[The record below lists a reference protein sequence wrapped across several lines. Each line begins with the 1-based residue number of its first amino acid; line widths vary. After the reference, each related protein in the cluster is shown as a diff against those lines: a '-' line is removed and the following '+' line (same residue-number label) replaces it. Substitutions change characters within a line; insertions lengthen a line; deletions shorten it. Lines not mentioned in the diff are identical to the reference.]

1 MKKKI
6 LGLLIATLSYYSCIA
21 APTLI
26 DGIYYNLNTSD
37 QTASVTY
44 NNIYDESYYPMEMD
58 YTKFIIIPSKVKH
71 DNIEYTVTAIGD
83 SAFYRNWEITNI
95 SIPGSVTSIGKY
107 AFYGCSVIERI
118 ILPNNITEI
127 KEGAFSGC
135 NFLEEIHLPKNLNR
149 IENKTFEGCY
159 KLENIILPQE
169 LTTIGDSA
177 FLGCYALKK
186 ITIPKNVTKIGKFA
200 FFQCRELKQVIN
212 ESELKIKAKE
222 ENNGYVA
229 YNTIGVEDRDGGK
242 FKVTDDYLF
251 FSNNTDTWL
260 VTYYGNEPYIE
271 LPLDHEEESYNIA
284 PSAFRNNSNLI
295 RIKLSPKT
303 KQIGEY
309 AFAACK
315 FLEEIVLPDSLNEI
329 APYTFC
335 DCYRLSQITMPKQ
348 LGKIGK
354 NSFENTKI
362 RNIKFPPSL
371 SAIDSFAFYKCTY
384 LTYISLPPQLSTIK
398 YNAFDNCNKL
408 SLINNQSQLN
418 VQIGTEHNGKVAF
431 YAKNII
437 TSDETQFKEIGDY
450 LFKINED
457 STEINL
463 IRYIGNDS
471 IINLPQSV
479 FEKKYKIAPNAFYAN
494 KTIREVNFSEGVT
507 EIGLSAFYECENL
520 TFISFSDSLKR
531 IDKNAF
537 TNCKK
542 LHKLIL
548 PKNIEA
554 IGDSAFWGCEHLIYV
569 ANNSLLDIKT
579 GEKTHGH
586 VAYYAKTLNTDGNK
600 IKYQDDFCFYVDG
613 NNITAIAYLGN
624 DSHVSFPEGFN
635 NGMNYSI
642 ERKLF
647 YKNKDILK
655 VTIPQKVTVIG
666 DSAFCECPNLR
677 EVIITADSLSISKSA
692 FDYCS
697 KLSKVSLSEGVVE
710 IGDRAFSSCLTLQE
724 IKIPESV
731 KVIGTELFYSCYN
744 LKYVTLPK
752 EVNYFGNS
760 VFTDCTELTSCIV
773 PEGCTELK
781 WTFYDVQGLSNL
793 ILPNS
798 LTIIGKYSISG
809 CWNLTSLKIPDNVT
823 EIGYGAMYGCT
834 NLQELILPKKINF
847 IDEKAF
853 FNCQKIK
860 KIVSLNPIPPTMN
873 YQSSITSIDRD
884 IPIYV
889 PHYAI
894 EDYKKANTWKEFTNY
909 VGLYKIKTQC
919 KNGEIKGEGAYP
931 MNEIVT
937 LTATPDKGY
946 EFVCWSDGSTNNP
959 RQITVS
965 SDIDLEAIFDSTT
978 TDINDI
984 SNINNIKT
992 INITNGNITTIG
1004 IDNYAIYTLDGKNLG
1019 QTKHLDKGIFLLYS
1033 NGEIYKVVSR

>member
-44 NNIYDESYYPMEMD
+44 NNIYDESYYPMKMD
-58 YTKFIIIPSKVKH
+58 YTRFVIIPSKVKH
-71 DNIEYTVTAIGD
+71 NNIEYTVTAIGD

-95 SIPGSVTSIGKY
+95 SIPGSVTSIGEY

-159 KLENIILPQE
+159 KLENITLPQE

-200 FFQCRELKQVIN
+200 FFQCRGLKQVIN
-212 ESELKIKAKE
+212 ESALKIKAKE
-222 ENNGYVA
+222 EDNGYVA

-335 DCYRLSQITMPKQ
+335 DCYRLSQITMPNQ
-348 LGKIGK
+348 LKKIGK
-354 NSFENTKI
+354 KSLENTKI

-471 IINLPQSV
+471 IINLPQSF
-479 FEKKYKIAPNAFYAN
+479 FERKYKIESNAFFAN
-494 KTIREVNFSEGVT
+494 NTIREVNFSEGVT
-507 EIGLSAFYECENL
+507 EIGHSAFYGCENL
-520 TFISFSDSLKR
+520 AFISFSDSLKK
-531 IDKNAF
+531 IDKKAF
-537 TNCKK
+537 SNCKK

-548 PKNIEA
+548 PKNIEE
-554 IGDSAFWGCEHLIYV
+554 IGDSAFLGCDHLFYIV
-569 ANNSLLDIKT
+569 NNSLLDIKL
-579 GEKTHGH
+579 GEKTDGY
-586 VAYYAKTLNTDGNK
+586 VAYYAKTLNTEGNK

-613 NNITAIAYLGN
+613 NNISAIAYLGN
-624 DSHVSFPEGFN
+624 DSHVSFPNDF
-635 NGMNYSI
+635 NGMSYTI

-647 YKNKDILK
+647 YKNENILK
-655 VTIPQKVTVIG
+655 VTIPQKVTIIG

-677 EVIITADSLSISKSA
+677 EVIITADSLSISKRA
-692 FDYCS
+692 FAHCS
-697 KLSKVSLSEGVVE
+697 KLSNISLSEGVVE
-710 IGDRAFSSCLTLQE
+710 IGDYAFSGCSNLSE
-724 IKIPESV
+724 IKFPESV
-731 KVIGTELFYSCYN
+731 KVIGSDLFYGSSN
-744 LKYVTLPK
+744 LKDVTLPK
-752 EVNYFGNS
+752 EVHYFGSCIFYECSNI
-760 VFTDCTELTSCIV
+760 TSCII

-781 WTFYDVQGLSNL
+781 ETFYDGQRL
-793 ILPNS
+793 IRLTLPNS
-798 LTIIGKYSISG
+798 LTTIGKYAICG

-823 EIGYGAMYGCT
+823 EIGYAAMYGCT
-834 NLQELILPKKINF
+834 NLQELILPEKINF
-847 IDEKAF
+847 IGEEAF
-853 FNCQKIK
+853 FNCQKVK

-873 YQSSITSIDRD
+873 YLSSITNIDRD

-909 VGLYKIKTQC
+909 VGLYKIRTQC
-919 KNGEIKGEGAYP
+919 KNGEIKGEGSYP

-984 SNINNIKT
+984 SNINNIAT
-992 INITNGNITTIG
+992 ITITDGNITTIG
-1004 IDNYAIYTLDGKNLG
+1004 INDYTIYTLDGKNLG

>member
-21 APTLI
+21 TPTLI

-44 NNIYDESYYPMEMD
+44 NNIYDESYYPMKMD
-58 YTKFIIIPSKVKH
+58 YTRFVIIPSKVKH
-71 DNIEYTVTAIGD
+71 NNIDYTVTAIGD
-83 SAFYRNWEITNI
+83 SAFYRNWEITDI
-95 SIPGSVTSIGKY
+95 SIPQSITSIGKY
-107 AFYGCSVIERI
+107 AFWGCSVIERI
-118 ILPNNITEI
+118 ILPDNIIEI

-135 NFLEEIHLPKNLNR
+135 NSLKEIILPKNLKR
-149 IENKTFEGCY
+149 IDNKAFKDCSQLG
-159 KLENIILPQE
+159 NISLPQE

-177 FLGCYALKK
+177 FFWCWALKK
-186 ITIPKNVTKIGKFA
+186 ITIPKNVTKIGNYA
-200 FFQCRELKQVIN
+200 FFQCTGLKHVIN
-212 ESELKIKAKE
+212 ESALKIKAKE

-260 VTYYGNEPYIE
+260 VTYYGKEPYIE
-271 LPLDHEEESYNIA
+271 LPLDYEGKSYNIA
-284 PSAFRNNSNLI
+284 PYAFRNNSNLI

-371 SAIDSFAFYKCTY
+371 SAIDSFAFYNCSHLTHVY
-384 LTYISLPPQLSTIK
+384 LPTQLSTIN
-398 YNAFDNCNKL
+398 YNAFDKCYNL
-408 SLINNQSQLN
+408 SLINNESPLKLYF
-418 VQIGTEHNGKVAF
+418 GTEQHGKVAY

-437 TSDETQFKEIGDY
+437 TSDKTQFKEIGDY

-471 IINLPQSV
+471 IINLPQSF
-479 FEKKYKIAPNAFYAN
+479 FERKYKIESNAFFAN
-494 KTIREVNFSEGVT
+494 NTIREVNFSEGVT
-507 EIGLSAFYECENL
+507 EIGHSAFYECENL
-520 TFISFSDSLKR
+520 AFISFSDSLKK
-531 IDKNAF
+531 IDKKAF
-537 TNCKK
+537 SNCKK

-548 PKNIEA
+548 PKNIEE
-554 IGDSAFWGCEHLIYV
+554 IGDSAFLGCDHLFYIV
-569 ANNSLLDIKT
+569 NNSPLNIKL
-579 GEKTHGH
+579 GEKTDGY

-613 NNITAIAYLGN
+613 NNISAIAYLGN
-624 DSHVSFPEGFN
+624 DSHVSFPNDF
-635 NGMNYSI
+635 NGMSYTI

-647 YKNKDILK
+647 YKNENILK
-655 VTIPQKVTVIG
+655 VTIPQKVTIIG
-666 DSAFCECPNLR
+666 DSAFLGCLKLR
-677 EVIITADSLSISKSA
+677 EVIITADSLSISKRA
-692 FDYCS
+692 FAYCS
-697 KLSKVSLSEGVVE
+697 KLSNISLSEGVVE
-710 IGDRAFSSCLTLQE
+710 IGNYAFSGCSNLSE
-724 IKIPESV
+724 IKFPESV
-731 KVIGTELFYSCYN
+731 KVIGSDLFYGCSN
-744 LKYVTLPK
+744 LKDVTLPK
-752 EVNYFGNS
+752 EVHYFGSCIFYECSNI
-760 VFTDCTELTSCIV
+760 TSCII

-781 WTFYDVQGLSNL
+781 ETFYDGQRL
-793 ILPNS
+793 IRLTLPNS
-798 LTIIGKYSISG
+798 LTIIGKYAICG

-823 EIGYGAMYGCT
+823 EIGYAAMYGCT
-834 NLQELILPKKINF
+834 NLQELILPEKINF
-847 IDEKAF
+847 IGEEAF
-853 FNCQKIK
+853 FNCQKVK

-873 YQSSITSIDRD
+873 YLSSITNIDRD

-894 EDYKKANTWKEFTNY
+894 DDYKSANTWKEFTNY
-909 VGLYKIKTQC
+909 VGLYKIRTQC
-919 KNGEIKGEGAYP
+919 KNGEIKGEGSYP

-984 SNINNIKT
+984 SNINNIAT
-992 INITNGNITTIG
+992 ITITDGNITTIG
-1004 IDNYAIYTLDGKNLG
+1004 INDYTIYTLDGKNLG

>member
-44 NNIYDESYYPMEMD
+44 NNIYDESYYPMKMD
-58 YTKFIIIPSKVKH
+58 YTRFVIIPSKVKH
-71 DNIEYTVTAIGD
+71 NNIDYTVTAIGD
-83 SAFYRNWEITNI
+83 SAFYRNWEITDI
-95 SIPGSVTSIGKY
+95 SIPQSITSIGKY
-107 AFYGCSVIERI
+107 AFWGCSVIERI
-118 ILPNNITEI
+118 ILPDNIIEI

-135 NFLEEIHLPKNLNR
+135 NSLKEIILPKNLKR
-149 IENKTFEGCY
+149 IDNKAFKDCSQLG
-159 KLENIILPQE
+159 NISLPQE

-177 FLGCYALKK
+177 FFWCWALKK
-186 ITIPKNVTKIGKFA
+186 ITIPKNVTKIGNYA
-200 FFQCRELKQVIN
+200 FFQCTGLKQVIN
-212 ESELKIKAKE
+212 ESALKIKAKE

-260 VTYYGNEPYIE
+260 VTYYGKEPYIE
-271 LPLDHEEESYNIA
+271 LPLDYEGKSYNIA
-284 PSAFRNNSNLI
+284 PYAFRNNSNLI

-362 RNIKFPPSL
+362 RDIKFPPFL
-371 SAIDSFAFYKCTY
+371 SVIDSFAFYNCSHLTHVY
-384 LTYISLPPQLSTIK
+384 LPTQLSTIN
-398 YNAFDNCNKL
+398 YNAFDKCYNL
-408 SLINNQSQLN
+408 SLINNESPLKLYF
-418 VQIGTEHNGKVAF
+418 GTEQHGKVAY

-437 TSDETQFKEIGDY
+437 TSDKTHFKEIGDY
-450 LFKINED
+450 LLKINED

-471 IINLPQSV
+471 IINLPQSF
-479 FEKKYKIAPNAFYAN
+479 FERKYKIESNAFFAN
-494 KTIREVNFSEGVT
+494 NTIREVNFSEGVT
-507 EIGLSAFYECENL
+507 EIGHSAFYECENL
-520 TFISFSDSLKR
+520 AFISFSDSLKK
-531 IDKNAF
+531 IDKKAF
-537 TNCKK
+537 SNCKK

-554 IGDSAFWGCEHLIYV
+554 IGDSAFLGCDHLFYIV
-569 ANNSLLDIKT
+569 NNSPLNIKL
-579 GEKTHGH
+579 GEKTDGY
-586 VAYYAKTLNTDGNK
+586 VAYYAKTLNTEGNK

-613 NNITAIAYLGN
+613 NNISAIAYLGN
-624 DSHVSFPEGFN
+624 DSHVSFPNDF
-635 NGMNYSI
+635 NGMSYTI

-647 YKNKDILK
+647 YKNENILK
-655 VTIPQKVTVIG
+655 VTIPQKVTIIG
-666 DSAFCECPNLR
+666 DSAFLGCRKLR
-677 EVIITADSLSISKSA
+677 EVIITADSLSISKRA
-692 FDYCS
+692 FAHCS
-697 KLSKVSLSEGVVE
+697 KLSNISLSEGVVE
-710 IGDRAFSSCLTLQE
+710 IGNYAFSGCSNLSE
-724 IKIPESV
+724 IKFPESV
-731 KVIGTELFYSCYN
+731 KVIGSDLFYGCSN
-744 LKYVTLPK
+744 LKDVTLPK
-752 EVNYFGNS
+752 EVHYFGSCIFYECSNI
-760 VFTDCTELTSCIV
+760 TSCII

-781 WTFYDVQGLSNL
+781 ETFYDGQRL
-793 ILPNS
+793 IRLTLPNS
-798 LTIIGKYSISG
+798 LTTIGKYAICG

-823 EIGYGAMYGCT
+823 EIGYAAMYGCT
-834 NLQELILPKKINF
+834 NLQELILPEKINF
-847 IDEKAF
+847 IGEEAF
-853 FNCQKIK
+853 FNCQKVK

-873 YQSSITSIDRD
+873 YLSSITNIDRD

-909 VGLYKIKTQC
+909 VGLYKIRTQC
-919 KNGEIKGEGAYP
+919 KNGEIKGEGSYP

-984 SNINNIKT
+984 SNINNIAT
-992 INITNGNITTIG
+992 ITITDGNITTIG
-1004 IDNYAIYTLDGKNLG
+1004 INDYTIYTLDGKNLG

>member
-44 NNIYDESYYPMEMD
+44 NNIYDESYYPMKMD
-58 YTKFIIIPSKVKH
+58 YTRFVIIPSKVKH
-71 DNIEYTVTAIGD
+71 NNIEYTVTAIGD

-159 KLENIILPQE
+159 KLENITLPQE

-200 FFQCRELKQVIN
+200 FFQCRGLKQVIN
-212 ESELKIKAKE
+212 ESALKIKAKE
-222 ENNGYVA
+222 EDNGYVA

-260 VTYYGNEPYIE
+260 VTYYGKEPYIE
-271 LPLDHEEESYNIA
+271 LPLDYEGKSYNIA

-335 DCYRLSQITMPKQ
+335 DCYRLSQITMPNQ
-348 LGKIGK
+348 LKKIGK
-354 NSFENTKI
+354 KSFENTKI

-471 IINLPQSV
+471 IINLPQSF
-479 FEKKYKIAPNAFYAN
+479 FERKYKIESNAFFAN
-494 KTIREVNFSEGVT
+494 NTIREVNFSEGVT
-507 EIGLSAFYECENL
+507 EIGHSAFYECENL
-520 TFISFSDSLKR
+520 AFISFSDSLKK
-531 IDKNAF
+531 IDKKAF
-537 TNCKK
+537 SNCKK

-548 PKNIEA
+548 PKNIEE
-554 IGDSAFWGCEHLIYV
+554 IGDSAFLGCDHLFYIV
-569 ANNSLLDIKT
+569 NNSLLDIKL
-579 GEKTHGH
+579 GEKTDGY
-586 VAYYAKTLNTDGNK
+586 VAYYAKTLNTEGNK

-613 NNITAIAYLGN
+613 NNISAIAYLGN
-624 DSHVSFPEGFN
+624 DSHVSFPNDF
-635 NGMNYSI
+635 NGMSYTI

-647 YKNKDILK
+647 YKNENILK
-655 VTIPQKVTVIG
+655 VTIPQKVTIIG

-677 EVIITADSLSISKSA
+677 EVIITADSLSISKRA
-692 FDYCS
+692 FAHCS
-697 KLSKVSLSEGVVE
+697 KLSNISLSEGVVE
-710 IGDRAFSSCLTLQE
+710 IGDYAFSGCSNLSE
-724 IKIPESV
+724 IKFPESV
-731 KVIGTELFYSCYN
+731 KVIGSDLFYGSSN
-744 LKYVTLPK
+744 LKDVTLPK
-752 EVNYFGNS
+752 EVHYFGSCIFYECSNI
-760 VFTDCTELTSCIV
+760 TSCII

-781 WTFYDVQGLSNL
+781 ETFYDGQRL
-793 ILPNS
+793 IRLTLPNS
-798 LTIIGKYSISG
+798 LTTIGKYAICG

-823 EIGYGAMYGCT
+823 EIGYAAMYGCT
-834 NLQELILPKKINF
+834 NLQELILPEKINF
-847 IDEKAF
+847 IGEEAF
-853 FNCQKIK
+853 FNCQKVK

-873 YQSSITSIDRD
+873 YLSSITNIDRD

-909 VGLYKIKTQC
+909 VGLYKIRTQC
-919 KNGEIKGEGAYP
+919 KNGEIKGEGSYP

-984 SNINNIKT
+984 SNINNIAT
-992 INITNGNITTIG
+992 ITITDGNITTIG
-1004 IDNYAIYTLDGKNLG
+1004 INDYTIYTLDGKNLG

>member
-71 DNIEYTVTAIGD
+71 DNIEYSVTAIGD

-242 FKVTDDYLF
+242 FKVSDDYLF

-295 RIKLSPKT
+295 RVKLSPKT

-569 ANNSLLDIKT
+569 ANNSLLDIKL

-624 DSHVSFPEGFN
+624 DSHVSFPNDF
-635 NGMNYSI
+635 NGMSYTI

-647 YKNKDILK
+647 YKNENILK
-655 VTIPQKVTVIG
+655 VTIPQKVTIIG
-666 DSAFCECPNLR
+666 DSAFLGCRKLR
-677 EVIITADSLSISKSA
+677 EVIITADSLSISKRA
-692 FDYCS
+692 FAYCS
-697 KLSKVSLSEGVVE
+697 KLSNISLSEGVVE
-710 IGDRAFSSCLTLQE
+710 IGNYAFSGCSNLSE
-724 IKIPESV
+724 IKFPESV
-731 KVIGTELFYSCYN
+731 KVIGSDLFYGCSN
-744 LKYVTLPK
+744 LKDVTLPK
-752 EVNYFGNS
+752 EVHYFGSCIFYECSNI
-760 VFTDCTELTSCIV
+760 TSCII

-781 WTFYDVQGLSNL
+781 ETFYDGQRL
-793 ILPNS
+793 IRLTLPNS
-798 LTIIGKYSISG
+798 LTIIGKYAICG

-823 EIGYGAMYGCT
+823 EIGYAAMYGCT
-834 NLQELILPKKINF
+834 NLQELILPEKINF
-847 IDEKAF
+847 IGEEAF
-853 FNCQKIK
+853 FNCQKVK

-873 YQSSITSIDRD
+873 YLSSITNIDRD

-894 EDYKKANTWKEFTNY
+894 DDYKSANTWKEFTNY
-909 VGLYKIKTQC
+909 VGLYKIRTQC
-919 KNGEIKGEGAYP
+919 KNGEIKGEGSYP

-959 RQITVS
+959 RQISVT
-965 SDIDLEAIFDSTT
+965 SDIELEAIFDSTT
-978 TDINDI
+978 TDINNI
-984 SNINNIKT
+984 RNINNIAT
-992 INITNGNITTIG
+992 ITITDGNITTIG
-1004 IDNYAIYTLDGKNLG
+1004 INDYTIYTLDGKNLG

>member
-44 NNIYDESYYPMEMD
+44 NNIYDESYYPMKMD
-58 YTKFIIIPSKVKH
+58 YTRFVIIPSKVKH
-71 DNIEYTVTAIGD
+71 NNIEYTVTAIGD

-118 ILPNNITEI
+118 ILPDNITEI

-159 KLENIILPQE
+159 KLENITLPQE

-200 FFQCRELKQVIN
+200 FFQCRGLKQVIN
-212 ESELKIKAKE
+212 ESALKIKAKE
-222 ENNGYVA
+222 EDNGYVA

-260 VTYYGNEPYIE
+260 VTYYGKEPYIE
-271 LPLDHEEESYNIA
+271 LPLDYEGKSYNIA
-284 PSAFRNNSNLI
+284 PYAFRSNNDLI

-303 KQIGEY
+303 EQIGEH
-309 AFAACK
+309 AFAGCN

-335 DCYRLSQITMPKQ
+335 DCYRLSQITMPNQ
-348 LGKIGK
+348 LKKIGK
-354 NSFENTKI
+354 KSFENTKI

-471 IINLPQSV
+471 IINLSQSF
-479 FEKKYKIAPNAFYAN
+479 FERKYKIESNAFFAN
-494 KTIREVNFSEGVT
+494 NTIREVNFSEGVT
-507 EIGLSAFYECENL
+507 EIGHSAFYECENL
-520 TFISFSDSLKR
+520 AFISFSDSLKK
-531 IDKNAF
+531 IDKKAF
-537 TNCKK
+537 SNCKK

-548 PKNIEA
+548 PKNIEE
-554 IGDSAFWGCEHLIYV
+554 IGDSAFLGCDHLFYIV
-569 ANNSLLDIKT
+569 NNSPLNIKL
-579 GEKTHGH
+579 GEKTDGY
-586 VAYYAKTLNTDGNK
+586 VAYYAKTLNTEGNK

-613 NNITAIAYLGN
+613 NNISAIAYLGN
-624 DSHVSFPEGFN
+624 DSHVSFPNDF
-635 NGMNYSI
+635 NGMSYTI

-647 YKNKDILK
+647 YKNENILK
-655 VTIPQKVTVIG
+655 VTIPQKVTIIG

-677 EVIITADSLSISKSA
+677 EVIITADSLSISKRA
-692 FDYCS
+692 FAHCS
-697 KLSKVSLSEGVVE
+697 KLSNISLSEGVVE
-710 IGDRAFSSCLTLQE
+710 IGNYAFSGCSNLSE
-724 IKIPESV
+724 IKFPESV
-731 KVIGTELFYSCYN
+731 KVIGSDLFYGSSN
-744 LKYVTLPK
+744 LKDVTLPK
-752 EVNYFGNS
+752 EVHYFGSCIFYECSNI
-760 VFTDCTELTSCIV
+760 TSCII

-781 WTFYDVQGLSNL
+781 ETFYDGQRL
-793 ILPNS
+793 IRLTLPNS
-798 LTIIGKYSISG
+798 LTTIGKYAICG

-823 EIGYGAMYGCT
+823 EIGYAAMYGCT
-834 NLQELILPKKINF
+834 NLQELILPEKINF
-847 IDEKAF
+847 IGEEAF
-853 FNCQKIK
+853 FNCQKVK

-873 YQSSITSIDRD
+873 YLSSITNIDRD

-894 EDYKKANTWKEFTNY
+894 DDYKSANTWKEFTNY
-909 VGLYKIKTQC
+909 VGLYKIRTQC
-919 KNGEIKGEGAYP
+919 KNGEIKGEGSYP

-984 SNINNIKT
+984 SNINNIAT
-992 INITNGNITTIG
+992 ITITDGNITTIG
-1004 IDNYAIYTLDGKNLG
+1004 INDYTIYTLDGKNLG

>member
-44 NNIYDESYYPMEMD
+44 NNIYDESYYPMKMD
-58 YTKFIIIPSKVKH
+58 YTRFVIIPSKVKH
-71 DNIEYTVTAIGD
+71 NNIEYTVTAIGD
-83 SAFYRNWEITNI
+83 SAFYKNWEITDI
-95 SIPGSVTSIGKY
+95 SIPQSITSIGKY
-107 AFYGCSVIERI
+107 AFWGCSVIERI
-118 ILPNNITEI
+118 ILPDNIIEI

-159 KLENIILPQE
+159 KLENITLPQE

-200 FFQCRELKQVIN
+200 FFQCRGLKQVIN
-212 ESELKIKAKE
+212 ESALKIKAKE

-242 FKVTDDYLF
+242 FKETDDYLF

-271 LPLDHEEESYNIA
+271 LPLDYEEESYNIA

-471 IINLPQSV
+471 IINLPQSF
-479 FEKKYKIAPNAFYAN
+479 FERKYKIESNAFFAN
-494 KTIREVNFSEGVT
+494 NTIREVNFSEGVT
-507 EIGLSAFYECENL
+507 EIGHSAFYECENL
-520 TFISFSDSLKR
+520 AFISFSDSLKK
-531 IDKNAF
+531 IDKKAF
-537 TNCKK
+537 SNCKK

-548 PKNIEA
+548 PKNIEE
-554 IGDSAFWGCEHLIYV
+554 IGDSAFLGCDHLFYIV
-569 ANNSLLDIKT
+569 NNSPLNIKL
-579 GEKTHGH
+579 GEKTDGY
-586 VAYYAKTLNTDGNK
+586 VAYYAKTLNTEGNK

-613 NNITAIAYLGN
+613 NNISAIAYLGN
-624 DSHVSFPEGFN
+624 DSHVSFPNDF
-635 NGMNYSI
+635 NGMSYTI

-647 YKNKDILK
+647 YKNENIQK
-655 VTIPQKVTVIG
+655 VTIPQKVTIIG

-677 EVIITADSLSISKSA
+677 EVIITADSLSISKRA
-692 FDYCS
+692 FAHCS
-697 KLSKVSLSEGVVE
+697 KLSNISLSEGVVE
-710 IGDRAFSSCLTLQE
+710 IGNYAFSGCSNLSE
-724 IKIPESV
+724 IKFPESV
-731 KVIGTELFYSCYN
+731 KVIGSDLFYGCSN
-744 LKYVTLPK
+744 LKDVTLPK
-752 EVNYFGNS
+752 EVHYFGSCIFYECSNI
-760 VFTDCTELTSCIV
+760 TSCII

-781 WTFYDVQGLSNL
+781 ETFYDGQRL
-793 ILPNS
+793 IRLTLPNS
-798 LTIIGKYSISG
+798 LTTIGKYAICG

-823 EIGYGAMYGCT
+823 EIGYAAMYGCT
-834 NLQELILPKKINF
+834 NLQELILPEKINF
-847 IDEKAF
+847 IGEEAF
-853 FNCQKIK
+853 FNCQKVK

-873 YQSSITSIDRD
+873 YLSSITNIDRD

-909 VGLYKIKTQC
+909 VGLYKIRTQC
-919 KNGEIKGEGAYP
+919 KNGEIKGEGSYP

-984 SNINNIKT
+984 SNINNIAIIT
-992 INITNGNITTIG
+992 ITDGNITTIG
-1004 IDNYAIYTLDGKNLG
+1004 INDYTIYTLDGKNLG
-1019 QTKHLDKGIFLLYS
+1019 QTKHLGKGIFLLYS

>member
-44 NNIYDESYYPMEMD
+44 NNIYDESYYPMKMD
-58 YTKFIIIPSKVKH
+58 YTRFVIIPSKVKH
-71 DNIEYTVTAIGD
+71 NNIEYTVTAIGD

-159 KLENIILPQE
+159 KLENITLPQE

-200 FFQCRELKQVIN
+200 FFQCRGLKQVIN
-212 ESELKIKAKE
+212 ESALKIKAKE
-222 ENNGYVA
+222 EDNGYVA

-335 DCYRLSQITMPKQ
+335 DCYRLSQITMPNQ
-348 LGKIGK
+348 LKKIGK
-354 NSFENTKI
+354 KSLENTKI

-471 IINLPQSV
+471 IINLPQSF
-479 FEKKYKIAPNAFYAN
+479 FERKYKIESNAFFAN
-494 KTIREVNFSEGVT
+494 NTIREVNFSEGVT
-507 EIGLSAFYECENL
+507 EIGHSAFYGCENL
-520 TFISFSDSLKR
+520 AFISFSDSLKK
-531 IDKNAF
+531 IDKKAF
-537 TNCKK
+537 SNCKK

-548 PKNIEA
+548 PKNIEE
-554 IGDSAFWGCEHLIYV
+554 IGDSAFLGCDHLFYIV
-569 ANNSLLDIKT
+569 NNSLLDIKL
-579 GEKTHGH
+579 GEKTDGY
-586 VAYYAKTLNTDGNK
+586 VAYYAKTLNTEGNK

-613 NNITAIAYLGN
+613 NNISAIAYLGN
-624 DSHVSFPEGFN
+624 DSHVSFPNDF
-635 NGMNYSI
+635 NGMSYTI

-647 YKNKDILK
+647 YKNENILK
-655 VTIPQKVTVIG
+655 VTIPQKVTIIG

-677 EVIITADSLSISKSA
+677 EVIITADSLSISKRA
-692 FDYCS
+692 FAHCS
-697 KLSKVSLSEGVVE
+697 KLSNISLSEGVVE
-710 IGDRAFSSCLTLQE
+710 IGNYAFSGCSNLSE
-724 IKIPESV
+724 IKFPESV
-731 KVIGTELFYSCYN
+731 KVIGSDLFYGSSN
-744 LKYVTLPK
+744 LKDVTLPK
-752 EVNYFGNS
+752 EVHYFGSCIFYECSNI
-760 VFTDCTELTSCIV
+760 TSCII

-781 WTFYDVQGLSNL
+781 ETFYDGQRL
-793 ILPNS
+793 IRLTLPNS
-798 LTIIGKYSISG
+798 LTTIGKYAICG

-823 EIGYGAMYGCT
+823 EIGYAAMYGCT
-834 NLQELILPKKINF
+834 NLQELILPEKINF
-847 IDEKAF
+847 IGEEAF
-853 FNCQKIK
+853 FNCQKVK

-873 YQSSITSIDRD
+873 YLSSITNIDRD

-909 VGLYKIKTQC
+909 VGLYKIRTQC
-919 KNGEIKGEGAYP
+919 KNGEIKGEGSYP

-984 SNINNIKT
+984 SNINNIAT
-992 INITNGNITTIG
+992 ITITDGNITTIG
-1004 IDNYAIYTLDGKNLG
+1004 INDYTIYTLDGKNLG

>member
-44 NNIYDESYYPMEMD
+44 NNIYDESYYPMKMD
-58 YTKFIIIPSKVKH
+58 YTRFVIIPSKVKH
-71 DNIEYTVTAIGD
+71 NNIEYTVTAIGD

-159 KLENIILPQE
+159 KLENITLPQE

-200 FFQCRELKQVIN
+200 FFQCRGLKQVIN
-212 ESELKIKAKE
+212 ESALKIKAKE

-260 VTYYGNEPYIE
+260 VTYYGKEPYIE
-271 LPLDHEEESYNIA
+271 LPLDYEGKSYNIA

-335 DCYRLSQITMPKQ
+335 DCYRLSQITMPNQ
-348 LGKIGK
+348 LKKIGK
-354 NSFENTKI
+354 KSLENTKI

-471 IINLPQSV
+471 IINLPQSF
-479 FEKKYKIAPNAFYAN
+479 FERKYKIESNAFFAN
-494 KTIREVNFSEGVT
+494 NTIREVNFSEGVT
-507 EIGLSAFYECENL
+507 EIGHSAFYECENL
-520 TFISFSDSLKR
+520 AFISFSDSLKK
-531 IDKNAF
+531 IDKKAF
-537 TNCKK
+537 SNCKK

-548 PKNIEA
+548 PKNIEE
-554 IGDSAFWGCEHLIYV
+554 IGDSAFLGCDHLFYIV
-569 ANNSLLDIKT
+569 NNSLLDIKL
-579 GEKTHGH
+579 GEKTDGY
-586 VAYYAKTLNTDGNK
+586 VAYYAKTLNTEGNK

-613 NNITAIAYLGN
+613 NNISAIAYLGN
-624 DSHVSFPEGFN
+624 DSHVSFPNDF
-635 NGMNYSI
+635 NGMSYTI

-647 YKNKDILK
+647 YKNENILK
-655 VTIPQKVTVIG
+655 VTIPQKVTIIG

-677 EVIITADSLSISKSA
+677 EVIITADSLSISKRA
-692 FDYCS
+692 FAHCS
-697 KLSKVSLSEGVVE
+697 KLSNISLSEGVVE
-710 IGDRAFSSCLTLQE
+710 IGDYAFSGCSNLSE
-724 IKIPESV
+724 IKFPESV
-731 KVIGTELFYSCYN
+731 KVIGSDLFYGSSN
-744 LKYVTLPK
+744 LKDVTLPK
-752 EVNYFGNS
+752 EVHYFGSCIFYECSNI
-760 VFTDCTELTSCIV
+760 TSCII

-781 WTFYDVQGLSNL
+781 ETFYDGQRL
-793 ILPNS
+793 IRLTLPNS
-798 LTIIGKYSISG
+798 LTTIGKYAICG

-823 EIGYGAMYGCT
+823 EIGYAAMYGCT
-834 NLQELILPKKINF
+834 NLQELILPEKINF
-847 IDEKAF
+847 IGEEAF
-853 FNCQKIK
+853 FNCQKVK

-873 YQSSITSIDRD
+873 YLSSITNIDRD

-909 VGLYKIKTQC
+909 VGLYKIRTQC
-919 KNGEIKGEGAYP
+919 KNGEIKGEGSYP

-984 SNINNIKT
+984 SNINNIAT
-992 INITNGNITTIG
+992 ITITDGNITTIG
-1004 IDNYAIYTLDGKNLG
+1004 INDYTIYTLDGKNLG

>member
-21 APTLI
+21 TPTLI

-95 SIPGSVTSIGKY
+95 SIPGSVTSIGEY

-127 KEGAFSGC
+127 KEGAFSEC

-212 ESELKIKAKE
+212 ESALKIKAKE

-242 FKVTDDYLF
+242 FKVSDDYLF

-295 RIKLSPKT
+295 RVKLSPKT

-329 APYTFC
+329 APYTFR

-697 KLSKVSLSEGVVE
+697 KLSKVSLSEGIVE

-909 VGLYKIKTQC
+909 VGLYKIRTQC
-919 KNGEIKGEGAYP
+919 KNGEIKGEGSYP

-1019 QTKHLDKGIFLLYS
+1019 QIKHLKKGIFLLHS

>member
-44 NNIYDESYYPMEMD
+44 NNIYDESYYPMKMD
-58 YTKFIIIPSKVKH
+58 YTRFVIIPSKVKH
-71 DNIEYTVTAIGD
+71 NNIEYTVTAIGD

-107 AFYGCSVIERI
+107 AFYDCSVIERI

-135 NFLEEIHLPKNLNR
+135 NSLKEIILPKNLKR
-149 IENKTFEGCY
+149 IDNKAFKDCSQLG
-159 KLENIILPQE
+159 NISLPQE

-177 FLGCYALKK
+177 FFWCWALKK
-186 ITIPKNVTKIGKFA
+186 ITIPKNVTKIGNYA
-200 FFQCRELKQVIN
+200 FFQCTGLKHVIN
-212 ESELKIKAKE
+212 ESALKIRAKE
-222 ENNGYVA
+222 ESHGCVA

-260 VTYYGNEPYIE
+260 VTYYGKEPYIE
-271 LPLDHEEESYNIA
+271 LPLDYEGKSYNIA
-284 PSAFRNNSNLI
+284 PYAFRSNNDLI

-362 RNIKFPPSL
+362 RNIKFPPFL
-371 SAIDSFAFYKCTY
+371 SVIDSFAFYKCTY
-384 LTYISLPPQLSTIK
+384 LTYISLPPQLSTIN
-398 YNAFDNCNKL
+398 YNAFDKCYNL
-408 SLINNQSQLN
+408 SLINNESPLKLYF
-418 VQIGTEHNGKVAF
+418 GTEQHGKVA
-431 YAKNII
+431 YYVKNII
-437 TSDETQFKEIGDY
+437 TSDKTQFKEIGDY
-450 LFKINED
+450 LLKINED

-471 IINLPQSV
+471 IINLPQSF
-479 FEKKYKIAPNAFYAN
+479 FERKYKIESNAFFAN
-494 KTIREVNFSEGVT
+494 NTIREVNFSEGVT
-507 EIGLSAFYECENL
+507 EIGHSAFYECENL
-520 TFISFSDSLKR
+520 AFISFSDSLKK
-531 IDKNAF
+531 IDKKAF
-537 TNCKK
+537 SNCKK

-548 PKNIEA
+548 PKNIEE
-554 IGDSAFWGCEHLIYV
+554 IGDSAFLGCDHLFYIV
-569 ANNSLLDIKT
+569 NNSPLNIKL
-579 GEKTHGH
+579 GEKTDGY
-586 VAYYAKTLNTDGNK
+586 VAYYAKTLNTEGNK

-613 NNITAIAYLGN
+613 NNISAIAYLGN
-624 DSHVSFPEGFN
+624 DSHVSFPNDF
-635 NGMNYSI
+635 NGMSYTI

-647 YKNKDILK
+647 YKNENILK
-655 VTIPQKVTVIG
+655 VTIPQKVTIIG
-666 DSAFCECPNLR
+666 DSAFLGCRKLR
-677 EVIITADSLSISKSA
+677 EVIITADSLSISKRA
-692 FDYCS
+692 FAYCS
-697 KLSKVSLSEGVVE
+697 KLSNISLSEGVVE
-710 IGDRAFSSCLTLQE
+710 IGNYAFSGCSNLSE
-724 IKIPESV
+724 IKFPESV
-731 KVIGTELFYSCYN
+731 KVIGSDLFYGCSN
-744 LKYVTLPK
+744 LKDVTLPK
-752 EVNYFGNS
+752 EVHYFGSCIFYECSNI
-760 VFTDCTELTSCIV
+760 TSCII

-781 WTFYDVQGLSNL
+781 ETFYDGQRL
-793 ILPNS
+793 IRLTLPNS
-798 LTIIGKYSISG
+798 LTTIGKYAICG

-823 EIGYGAMYGCT
+823 EIGYAAMYGCT
-834 NLQELILPKKINF
+834 NLQELILPEKINF
-847 IDEKAF
+847 IGEEAF
-853 FNCQKIK
+853 FNCQKVK

-873 YQSSITSIDRD
+873 YLSSITNIDRD

-894 EDYKKANTWKEFTNY
+894 DDYKSANTWKEFTNY
-909 VGLYKIKTQC
+909 VGLYKIRTQC
-919 KNGEIKGEGAYP
+919 KNGEIKGEGSYP

-984 SNINNIKT
+984 SNINNIAT
-992 INITNGNITTIG
+992 ITITDGNITTIG
-1004 IDNYAIYTLDGKNLG
+1004 INDYTIYTLDGKNLG

>member
-44 NNIYDESYYPMEMD
+44 NNIYDESYYPMKMD
-58 YTKFIIIPSKVKH
+58 YTRFVIIPSKVKH
-71 DNIEYTVTAIGD
+71 NNIEYTVTAIGD

-159 KLENIILPQE
+159 KLENITLPQE

-200 FFQCRELKQVIN
+200 FFQCRGLKQVIN
-212 ESELKIKAKE
+212 ESALKIKAKE

-260 VTYYGNEPYIE
+260 VTYYGKEPYIE
-271 LPLDHEEESYNIA
+271 LPLDYEGKSYNIA

-335 DCYRLSQITMPKQ
+335 DCYRLSQITMPNQ
-348 LGKIGK
+348 LKKIGK
-354 NSFENTKI
+354 KSFENTKI

-471 IINLPQSV
+471 IINLPQSF
-479 FEKKYKIAPNAFYAN
+479 FERKYKIESNAFFAN
-494 KTIREVNFSEGVT
+494 NTIREVNFSEGVT
-507 EIGLSAFYECENL
+507 EIGHSAFYECENL
-520 TFISFSDSLKR
+520 AFISFSDSLKK
-531 IDKNAF
+531 IDKKAF
-537 TNCKK
+537 SNCKK

-548 PKNIEA
+548 PKNIEE
-554 IGDSAFWGCEHLIYV
+554 IGDSAFLGCDHLFYIV
-569 ANNSLLDIKT
+569 NNSLLDIKL
-579 GEKTHGH
+579 GEKTDGY
-586 VAYYAKTLNTDGNK
+586 VAYYAKTLNTEGNK

-613 NNITAIAYLGN
+613 NNISAIAYLGN
-624 DSHVSFPEGFN
+624 DSHVSFPNDF
-635 NGMNYSI
+635 NGMSYTI

-647 YKNKDILK
+647 YKNENILK
-655 VTIPQKVTVIG
+655 VTIPQKVTIIG

-677 EVIITADSLSISKSA
+677 EVIITADSLSISKRA
-692 FDYCS
+692 FAHCS
-697 KLSKVSLSEGVVE
+697 KLSNISLSEGVVE
-710 IGDRAFSSCLTLQE
+710 IGDYAFSGCSNLSE
-724 IKIPESV
+724 IKFPESV
-731 KVIGTELFYSCYN
+731 KVIGSDLFYGSSN
-744 LKYVTLPK
+744 LKDVTLPK
-752 EVNYFGNS
+752 EVHYFGSCIFYECSNI
-760 VFTDCTELTSCIV
+760 TSCII

-781 WTFYDVQGLSNL
+781 ETFYDGQRL
-793 ILPNS
+793 IRLTLPNS
-798 LTIIGKYSISG
+798 LTTIGKYAICG

-823 EIGYGAMYGCT
+823 EIGYAAMYGCT
-834 NLQELILPKKINF
+834 NLQELILPEKINF
-847 IDEKAF
+847 IGEEAF
-853 FNCQKIK
+853 FNCQKVK

-873 YQSSITSIDRD
+873 YLSSITNIDRD

-909 VGLYKIKTQC
+909 VGLYKIRTQC
-919 KNGEIKGEGAYP
+919 KNGEIKGEGSYP

-984 SNINNIKT
+984 SNINNIAT
-992 INITNGNITTIG
+992 ITITDGNITTIG
-1004 IDNYAIYTLDGKNLG
+1004 INDYTIYTLDGKNLG